1 MCSPVV
7 MAGRCACVDSCPPPS
22 SPLAR
27 LPACPLACLPA
38 CLLACLPVRMVHT
51 ICLVHTRACIGQQQ
65 SPPLASP
72 PPLSM
77 LIVACGLRAACRLHQ
92 VNGSATLP
100 PACLSGCVC
109 RLHPRERDCGGRQDV
124 SLPNHEPGV
133 PHLPGKLLASML
145 AAAGACSVPRQGRSA
160 PDALSGCLLA
170 ALPAALPA
178 CCLAYGRKTACPP
191 TTPPAP
197 PAPATP

>member
-1 MCSPVV
+1 MHASIP
-7 MAGRCACVDSCPPPS
+7 AHHLPARLPACL
-22 SPLAR
+22 LAR

-38 CLLACLPVRMVHT
+38 CLSAWCTPSAWCIPEHV
-51 ICLVHTRACIGQQQ
+51 LVSSNRRRWRA
-65 SPPLASP
+65 P